1 MASVDWCKATTQK
14 AGGMIR
20 HCGEKER
27 IEVNHS
33 NKDIDKS
40 KSHLNIYIGAD
51 DYEPMLD
58 KVEARIDEV
67 DKENPPER
75 DLGDK
80 RVTCILLYT
89 PVPQAIADKGKAK
102 EFLQDAHKLFEDF
115 FGAENVGG
123 TCGHF
128 DEVHKYIDKN
138 GKETDSLIHGHTIV
152 AAYAE
157 WTEDVKKSVKQ
168 ENGRYKQ
175 VKTGETRERK
185 GINGKNSVTKERMTK
200 LNKAIDKMCMEKY
213 GISYNTGMGAEKKQT
228 EVLKHESLVRS
239 NEQLQGQIEEHQADI
254 EEYKEHIEDLQG
266 QMGRL
271 SQTVEDLTE
280 QAGDLILQRDSLTDK
295 VDKMQDTIENLK
307 EEELQAHNALL
318 KATKAPPRPKEPSKP
333 SEYDMWTFYHPL
345 KNYASGK
352 MFDNEKKQE
361 ERRKADY
368 QAKEVEPYE
377 KALQACREWDSEW
390 GLVET
395 AKKVL
400 QEKEELTEKQNAL
413 RRKETALNERE
424 QKIEQN
430 IEAGVEKRIQ
440 SIFHGSVATGEAY
453 SLRKYCADIKFKDGT
468 SVLDRFEQRERE
480 LEAEVRERNQVLKSS
495 QGMSR

>member
-14 AGGMIR
+14 AGGMIK
-20 HCGEKER
+20 HCGKKER

-33 NKDIDKS
+33 NEDIDKN

-58 KVEARIDEV
+58 KVKARIAEV

-80 RVTCILLYT
+80 RVTCILLET

-138 GKETDSLIHGHTIV
+138 GKETESLIHGHTVV

-185 GINGKNSVTKERMTK
+185 GINGKNSVTKERLTK

-213 GISYNTGMGAEKKQT
+213 GISYNTGMGADKKQT

-280 QAGDLILQRDSLTDK
+280 QVEQLTTENDK
-295 VDKMQDTIENLK
+295 LRRQALAYQFEPKGKFEPQSHYDKRRALFEVKVGVEHTEKENARTA
-307 EEELQAHNALL
+307 QNNAN
-318 KATKAPPRPKEPSKP
+318 A
-333 SEYDMWTFYHPL
+333 
-345 KNYASGK
+345 
-352 MFDNEKKQE
+352 KKQLDLDRAIFE
-361 ERRKADY
+361 EWKRN
-368 QAKEVEPYE
+368 EE
-377 KALQACREWDSEW
+377 KRLHD
-390 GLVET
+390 
-395 AKKVL
+395 
-400 QEKEELTEKQNAL
+400 EKEETARKTANIDAEITNAARKQNRDLLAENAKLTEQVGALTDRIDNLHKEIRLDKQ
-413 RRKETALNERE
+413 EITELNEE
-424 QKIEQN
+424 IEQL
-430 IEAGVEKRIQ
+430 KYPQQ
-440 SIFHGSVATGEAY
+440 SY
-453 SLRKYCADIKFKDGT
+453 
-468 SVLDRFEQRERE
+468 
-480 LEAEVRERNQVLKSS
+480 KSS
-495 QGMSR
+495 HLKR

>member
-239 NEQLQGQIEEHQADI
+239 NEQLQGQIEKH
-254 EEYKEHIEDLQG
+254 KEHIEDLQG

-280 QAGDLILQRDSLTDK
+280 QVEQLTTENDK
-295 VDKMQDTIENLK
+295 LRRQALDYQFEPKGRFEPQSHYDKRRALFEVKVGVEHTEKENARTA
-307 EEELQAHNALL
+307 QNNAN
-318 KATKAPPRPKEPSKP
+318 A
-333 SEYDMWTFYHPL
+333 
-345 KNYASGK
+345 
-352 MFDNEKKQE
+352 KKQLDLDRAIFE
-361 ERRKADY
+361 EWKRN
-368 QAKEVEPYE
+368 EE
-377 KALQACREWDSEW
+377 KRLHD
-390 GLVET
+390 
-395 AKKVL
+395 
-400 QEKEELTEKQNAL
+400 EKEETARKTANIDAEITNAARKQNRDLLAENAKLTEQVGALTDRIDNLHKEIRLDKQEIA
-413 RRKETALNERE
+413 ELNEE
-424 QKIEQN
+424 IEQL
-430 IEAGVEKRIQ
+430 KYPQQ
-440 SIFHGSVATGEAY
+440 SYGYG
-453 SLRKYCADIKFKDGT
+453 
-468 SVLDRFEQRERE
+468 
-480 LEAEVRERNQVLKSS
+480 LK
-495 QGMSR
+495 M